1 MKRADILNKRT
12 NIGKKILDLLI
23 KTTLPITL
31 CLATILFGADTM
43 AEKLLN
49 TSFMLSNP
57 LSIFTSNNRNDEK
70 KDTENIV
77 ENENPQTQTVN
88 SSIVFTV
95 SSDIKRLVDEAEKKY
110 ANSSNDGTI
119 SAEDYS
125 LKNATAEYNGI
136 YLRNTTQNHSEID
149 IASYLN
155 KKVQASVN
163 KNKPA
168 VLIYHTHTS
177 ETYELLDRD
186 FYTNERSTRSENS
199 AENMVRVGEE
209 ICKILESNGYKTIH
223 DKTVYDE
230 TLNGAY
236 DRARENISKILKENP
251 SIQVV
256 LDIHRDSIYLKD
268 GTRIKTVSQIN
279 GEKVAQI
286 MITTGC
292 EDGNVTDFPNWEKNL
307 TFALNLQQSLVREAP
322 SLMRPLNLAGRKYN
336 MDLVPCAL
344 HIEIGTDANT
354 LTEAV
359 NSANIFGEALSKL
372 LKGYEI

>member
-1 MKRADILNKRT
+1 MNKRT
-12 NIGKKILDLLI
+12 NFGKKFFDLLS
-23 KTTLPITL
+23 KTALPITL
-31 CLATILFGADTM
+31 CIATLLFGADKM
-43 AEKLLN
+43 AENLLN
-49 TSFMLSNP
+49 TSFVLTNP
-57 LSIFTSNNRNDEK
+57 LKIFSALDKKEEK
-70 KDTENIV
+70 PATENIV
-77 ENENPQTQTVN
+77 ENETPQTQTVN

-95 SSDIKRLVDEAEKKY
+95 SSDIKKLVNEAEKKY
-110 ANSSNDGTI
+110 KNSSNDGNI

-125 LKNATAEYNGI
+125 IKNATAEYNGI

-149 IASYLN
+149 IAHYLN
-155 KKVQASVN
+155 KKIQASVD
-163 KNKPA
+163 KNKPT

-199 AENMVRVGEE
+199 KENMVRVGEE
-209 ICKILESNGYKTIH
+209 ICKALENNGYKAIH

-230 TLNGAY
+230 TVSGAY
-236 DRARENISKILKENP
+236 DRARENVSKILKENP

-256 LDIHRDSIYLKD
+256 LDVHRDSIYLKD

-279 GEKVAQI
+279 GEKVAQV

-292 EDGNVTDFPNWEKNL
+292 EDGNVSDFPNWEKNL
-307 TFALNLQQSLVREAP
+307 TFALNLQQSLVQEAP